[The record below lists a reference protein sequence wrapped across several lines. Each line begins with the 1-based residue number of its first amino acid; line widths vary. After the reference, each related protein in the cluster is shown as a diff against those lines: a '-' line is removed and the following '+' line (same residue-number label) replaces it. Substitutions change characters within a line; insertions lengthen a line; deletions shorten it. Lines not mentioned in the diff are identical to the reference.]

1 MGILFNPLLI
11 PIAGIVMTVLIVG
24 IVFWYKAR
32 QKELEFHQDMRI
44 REMEQQRKM
53 QDMELEMEKLK
64 ARQAPD
70 EAA

>member
-53 QDMELEMEKLK
+53 QDMELEMEQLK

>member
-44 REMEQQRKM
+44 REME
-53 QDMELEMEKLK
+53 KLK